1 MNDSIYKI
9 AVCDDSQA
17 DIDYITILVKEWAK
31 DKTIQIKAYPSAEA
45 FVFAKMMTKNFERIT
60 ERDIDAICHA
70 CCHYDLRKLLPIKPI
85 IVGLG
90 ELSSTPLAAYLR

>member
-1 MNDSIYKI
+1 MNNSIYKI

-45 FVFAKMMTKNFERIT
+45 FMFNYALV
-60 ERDIDAICHA
+60 
-70 CCHYDLRKLLPIKPI
+70 LPNKIPEFI
-85 IVGLG
+85 IADSHSFTSRG
-90 ELSSTPLAAYLR
+90 

>member
-1 MNDSIYKI
+1 MKKMFRSRRKK
-9 AVCDDSQA
+9 
-17 DIDYITILVKEWAK
+17 LVKTK
-31 DKTIQIKAYPSAEA
+31 AEA
-45 FVFAKMMTKNFERIT
+45 SPSLVQMYGYDFAKMMTKNFERIT

-85 IVGLG
+85 IVGLR